1 MLFSPSRFRRIIT
14 NTQEFMRISVCN
26 GELGE
31 CIDWANLGYTTKLL
45 LILRFKYSS
54 NNLERDVE
62 RRAKG
67 KVPQNPETRLD

>member
-1 MLFSPSRFRRIIT
+1 MG
-14 NTQEFMRISVCN
+14 ISVCN

-31 CIDWANLGYTTKLL
+31 CINWANLGYTTKQL

-62 RRAKG
+62 RRA
-67 KVPQNPETRLD
+67 